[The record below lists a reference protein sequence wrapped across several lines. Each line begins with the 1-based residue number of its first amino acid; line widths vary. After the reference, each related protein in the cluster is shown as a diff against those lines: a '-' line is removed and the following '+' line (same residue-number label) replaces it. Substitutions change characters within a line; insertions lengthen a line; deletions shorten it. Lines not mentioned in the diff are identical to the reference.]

1 MIVMTNLTGKY
12 VELKPWIIMKNDTN
26 RPFGS
31 RNLYYVAKETEKAI
45 KVCPVDT
52 YNVDFSFWSPKSA
65 IINVLTN
72 DEQGKTV
79 VTKWE
84 E

>member
-1 MIVMTNLTGKY
+1 MESDVIVMTNLTGKY
-12 VELKPWIIMKNDTN
+12 VELKLWIIMKNDTN

-52 YNVDFSFWSPKSA
+52 YNAVFKAWKDYSDKYY
-65 IINVLTN
+65 I
-72 DEQGKTV
+72 EGR
-79 VTKWE
+79 
-84 E
+84 